1 MNVFLSAGPGTASQT
16 LVSQLNNQ
24 KTFNNKFPINFKKG
38 NGIGHFEIICSEK
51 KIKKIKLAEKF
62 NIDLLFYQHLL
73 PTDKNLNRLFQII
86 NPDKTFFIFTK
97 RNIFDT
103 SLHLK
108 SRYFNNEPLP
118 LVNQKKKNYRESI
131 YNTILFYSYW
141 LKIIDRPYF
150 RIITV
155 NYKEIINNN
164 KVLEK
169 KLSQFLNIDINLNKN
184 IKNNLSINK
193 KKHKLN
199 KSDLNFIKK
208 IIKKFKSEDI
218 LNKFELI

>member
-24 KTFNNKFPINFKKG
+24 KNFKNKFPINFKKG
-38 NGIGHFEIICSEK
+38 NGTGHFKIVCSGSKLK
-51 KIKKIKLAEKF
+51 KIKIAEKF

-73 PTDKNLNRLFQII
+73 PTDKNLNLLFQII

-103 SLHLK
+103 SLHFK
-108 SRYFNNEPLP
+108 SRYFNNEPVP
-118 LVNQKKKNYRESI
+118 FVNQIKKNYRESI

-141 LKIIDRPYF
+141 LKIIDRPYL

-169 KLSQFLNIDINLNKN
+169 KLCQFLDLDIKLNKN
-184 IKNNLSINK
+184 IKNNLSISK

-199 KSDLNFIKK
+199 KSDLHFIKK
-208 IIKKFKSEDI
+208 TIKKFKCEDI
-218 LNKFELI
+218 LKKFELI